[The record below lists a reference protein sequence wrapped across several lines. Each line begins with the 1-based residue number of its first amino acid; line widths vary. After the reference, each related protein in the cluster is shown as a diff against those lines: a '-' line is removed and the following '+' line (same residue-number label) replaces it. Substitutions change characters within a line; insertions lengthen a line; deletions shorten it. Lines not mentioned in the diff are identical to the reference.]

1 MLHFYKFSQK
11 LILFLLI
18 VSGLSI
24 SASAQKTNRVQPT
37 WWFGQSGALNFNN
50 YRGTTQMLNSNLSVP
65 TAFHKGN
72 SVRPYIS
79 LLTEYR
85 PNKTVGGM
93 LNIAWD
99 NRGGE
104 FNTVIAPCN
113 CPADLSTGLSY
124 LAIEPSLRLAPFS
137 SAFYVFVGPTLGINL
152 SKAFVYKQDK
162 QVDVREDWSD
172 IRKTV
177 FSAQAGLGI
186 DIPVSAKNSETQ
198 MTISPF
204 ASFQSD
210 LGNSPRTVETWS
222 NYTIRT
228 GIALK
233 FGTKKSALKKVPDAM
248 VATPV
253 VVVQEKPVTVIA
265 EKDILFTVRAPKVVP
280 AQRQVKETFPLR
292 NTIFFDMG
300 SSNIPSRYVQ
310 LNRTQAAAFR
320 EEGLQ
325 QNQPENLNTGRSARQ
340 MAVY

>member
-50 YRGTTQMLNSNLSVP
+50 YRGTTQMLNSYLSVP

-172 IRKTV
+172 IRKKI
-177 FSAQAGLGI
+177 G
-186 DIPVSAKNSETQ
+186 
-198 MTISPF
+198 
-204 ASFQSD
+204 
-210 LGNSPRTVETWS
+210 
-222 NYTIRT
+222 
-228 GIALK
+228 
-233 FGTKKSALKKVPDAM
+233 
-248 VATPV
+248 
-253 VVVQEKPVTVIA
+253 
-265 EKDILFTVRAPKVVP
+265 RAHV
-280 AQRQVKETFPLR
+280 
-292 NTIFFDMG
+292 
-300 SSNIPSRYVQ
+300 
-310 LNRTQAAAFR
+310 
-320 EEGLQ
+320 
-325 QNQPENLNTGRSARQ
+325 
-340 MAVY
+340 